1 MMKRLFSI
9 LLIFAFAFHIQ
20 CFAISSINEKII
32 SFETF
37 SNADGLSNNNIRC
50 IFQDS
55 KGFIWIGTNSGLN
68 RYDGKNFVIFKNDPQ
83 NPNSLSSN
91 SIYGITEDAAK
102 NIWVATEYGIN
113 VISRENYECR
123 RFSVNVNTEKDAEK
137 NLIQNIFCD
146 SENNLWIKK
155 INSIEC
161 YNLQTKKMRSY
172 PLMSDIFQEEF
183 DHYAYPIFQDSQG
196 ILWIGTDNGLGYYEP
211 VNDDFIFFK
220 SDAVLPH
227 FLSDNRVLSIYED
240 DMRRLWIGTQNGLN
254 LFDKK
259 NKKFTSFYYSN
270 QFKTIVNGITEGY
283 SPDQLWITTESNGVY
298 CFNVKT
304 GKFKQYTHTSQKQDI
319 STNQTNCITK
329 SYGNIIWIGT
339 QNGLNKLDVKPRRFQ
354 LLGNEDETYG
364 VKYNY
369 TTAICI
375 EKNLVF
381 FGTKFGGVQIYDL
394 TRHNKRIFSADKGNF
409 PTNYITAITALS
421 EREILIGG
429 DGYLMIYDIPRNTFY
444 PIDKKIPALHA
455 FCVTNKRI
463 KSLLLDSRK
472 NLWIG
477 TNFGI
482 IFYDAESK
490 TTKHYDTE
498 VLPSNKI
505 TCFYENYKNKIFIG
519 TENGL
524 SIFDYKYD
532 SFKNIPLTPKA
543 ESELQTTIY
552 DITED
557 FNGNIWI
564 GTNMGLVKYNPQNNN
579 CTYFSTNDG
588 LSSNEIFSVLT
599 NNSDIW
605 VGTDNGLNA
614 FIPDSGICKSFSVH
628 DGIQDYEFS
637 PHAAFKTLNGYMF
650 FGGTQGINI
659 FHPDSIKTSAVV
671 PNLEFLKLEYTT
683 DDKKIEIP
691 IKNKQ
696 AITIPWN
703 NTNLIISF
711 AALEFTQPMMNQY
724 KYYLTG
730 QTDEWVDLQ
739 TQNYINIVKLPIGD
753 YTLKVMAANEDG
765 MWTGEQSII
774 LNVPPPFWQ
783 TPFATVLRYFTIAL
797 VILLFFLYS
806 RYRVR
811 KEKLRLIDY
820 ERLSNRLDIQ
830 KKEIESKNKNI
841 MDSIHYAKRIQSAI
855 MPAKAKFRQ
864 LVPDY
869 FIFYQPKDVV
879 SGDFYWINKI
889 DDKIFIVCADCTG
902 HGVPGAFMSIIGNNQ
917 LRTITQNRK
926 IHKASEILDYLN
938 KALIELFIAND
949 LDDSSEVKDGMDIS
963 ICVFHTNTGVLEF
976 AGALSRMILVRNNQ
990 LIIYRGDKN
999 PVGLSNE
1006 QDNLFTTAIIRV
1018 QEGDRFYLFSDG
1030 YADQFGG
1037 DKGKKIKFKQF
1048 KYNILSIQHLP
1059 MIKQG
1064 NELKKQ
1070 FKEWQGVTVEQDEN
1084 GKTREVPKWEQIDD
1098 VIVIGFDFDNYLKNI
1113 RD

>member
-20 CFAISSINEKII
+20 CFAISSINEKVI

-37 SNADGLSNNNIRC
+37 SNADGLSNNNIQC
-50 IFQDS
+50 IYHDS
-55 KGFIWIGTNSGLN
+55 KGFLWIGTNSGLN
-68 RYDGKNFVIFKNDPQ
+68 RYDGKNFLIFRNDPQ

-91 SIYGITEDAAK
+91 CIHGICEDTDK
-102 NIWVATEYGIN
+102 NIWVATGYGIN
-113 VISRENYECR
+113 IISSENYECR
-123 RFSVNVNTEKDAEK
+123 QFNIDSSYTIDAEK
-137 NLIQNIFCD
+137 NLVQNIFCD

-155 INSIEC
+155 SNSIDLI
-161 YNLQTKKMRSY
+161 NLKTRKHRSY
-172 PLMSDIFQEEF
+172 SVDSDIFQEEF

-211 VNDDFIFFK
+211 IIDDFIFFK
-220 SDAVLPH
+220 SDAIQPH
-227 FLSDNRVLSIYED
+227 HISENHVLSIYED
-240 DMRRLWIGTQNGLN
+240 SKKRLWIGTRNGLN

-259 NKKFTSFYYSN
+259 NKKFTTFYYSKL
-270 QFKTIVNGITEGY
+270 FKSIVNSIAEGS
-283 SPDQLWITTESNGVY
+283 SPDQLWITTESNGMY
-298 CFNVKT
+298 CFNVNT
-304 GKFKQYTHTSQKQDI
+304 QKFTQYTHTNQKNDI

-329 SYGNIIWIGT
+329 SDENILWIGT
-339 QNGLNKLDVKPRRFQ
+339 QNGLNKLNIKPRRFQ
-354 LLGNEDETYG
+354 LLGNEDDIYG

-369 TTAICI
+369 TTAICL

-394 TRHNKRIFSADKGNF
+394 ARHSKRTYSADKGTF
-409 PTNYITAITALS
+409 PTNFITSIINFS
-421 EREILIGG
+421 KNEILIGG
-429 DGYLMIYDIPRNTFY
+429 DGYLMIYDIARNTFY
-444 PIDKKIPALHA
+444 PIDKKIPELHA
-455 FCVTNKRI
+455 FCLTNKRI
-463 KSLLLDSRK
+463 KALLLDSHN

-482 IFYDAESK
+482 VFYNTQNK
-490 TTKHYDTE
+490 TTQHYDITT
-498 VLPSNKI
+498 LPSNKI

-524 SIFDYKYD
+524 CMFDYKYD
-532 SFKNIPLTPKA
+532 SFNNIHLAPNSQNKHLT
-543 ESELQTTIY
+543 SVY

-557 FNGNIWI
+557 RNGNLWI
-564 GTNMGLVKYNPQNNN
+564 GTNIGLVKYNPQNGHN
-579 CTYFSTNDG
+579 TYYSTNDG
-588 LSSNEIFSVLT
+588 LSSNEVFSVLT
-599 NNSDIW
+599 HGSDVW

-614 FIPDSGICKSFSVH
+614 FSPDSGICKSFTIH

-637 PHAAFKTLNGYMF
+637 PHAAYKTLNGYMF

-659 FHPDSIKTSAVV
+659 FHPDSIHTSSKI
-671 PNLEFLKLEYTT
+671 PNLEFLNLEYTT
-683 DDKKIEIP
+683 DDKKVEIP

-703 NTNLIISF
+703 NSNLIISF
-711 AALEFTQPMMNQY
+711 AALEFSQPLMNQY

-730 QTDEWVDLQ
+730 QTDEWVDLN

-765 MWTGEQSII
+765 IWTGEQSIT

-783 TPFATVLRYFTIAL
+783 TPFAMVLKYLIIIL
-797 VILLFFLYS
+797 VVVLFFLYG

-855 MPAKAKFRQ
+855 MPAKARFRQ

-889 DDKIFIVCADCTG
+889 DEKIFIVCADCTG

-963 ICVFHTNTGVLEF
+963 ICVFHTDTGVLEF

-990 LIIYRGDKN
+990 FIIYRGDKN

-1037 DKGKKIKFKQF
+1037 EKGKKIKFKQF

-1070 FKEWQGVTVEQDEN
+1070 FKDWQGITIEMDEN
-1084 GKTREVPKWEQIDD
+1084 GKPREVPKWEQIDD
-1098 VIVIGFDFDNYLKNI
+1098 VIVIGFDFDNYLKNL
-1113 RD
+1113 RG